1 MTIFA
6 ASTQNWG
13 PPGGFPRGSLQVQ
26 RASPLKQRAP
36 RYQGLVLEMALAQ
49 KGICSKHRGA
59 GIGHTGCRLLY
70 KRRKPVL
77 GWAGQQSSATGNL
90 ITFLSSCHRPLQLNQ
105 DLPQMPAKWQCR
117 TMALPWRKV
126 LLKHHIV
133 ILGVRETPATDSPA
147 RPQQSAQESPSEQEQ
162 RWGTGEGG
170 EPTNAWP
177 EGSCLQPDPHLPS
190 PTCCNTR
197 SGASINS
204 TTEYKQN
211 EKDAEKRSLQRG
223 MGKSRAETSKAETQ
237 NQKRPPGNPCYSVTL
252 FEALETPRPGMAMI
266 FFFKS
271 SIY

>member
-1 MTIFA
+1 MCVPCKCSSKDKRSKSIKTDPGKKELSFLLTIFA

-105 DLPQMPAKWQCR
+105 DLPQMPAK
-117 TMALPWRKV
+117 
-126 LLKHHIV
+126 
-133 ILGVRETPATDSPA
+133 
-147 RPQQSAQESPSEQEQ
+147 
-162 RWGTGEGG
+162 
-170 EPTNAWP
+170 
-177 EGSCLQPDPHLPS
+177 
-190 PTCCNTR
+190 
-197 SGASINS
+197 
-204 TTEYKQN
+204 
-211 EKDAEKRSLQRG
+211 
-223 MGKSRAETSKAETQ
+223 
-237 NQKRPPGNPCYSVTL
+237 
-252 FEALETPRPGMAMI
+252 
-266 FFFKS
+266 
-271 SIY
+271 